1 MYVGLGSI
9 NIQQALIG
17 SWVIHVQMRIK
28 YQWFLMDITVRICP
42 YFCLFSL
49 RVKEV
54 EQVFEVLNVKTL
66 LFKWSESSGT
76 ISIIGEMG
84 NKYGRSSLCSSLMH
98 FAANRYSSPLV
109 VSGGW
114 CSTVFMSWADN
125 FLSLGSKMSAFLGQL
140 TTTKYCHNIFLVTF
154 SLKVYPTCVAAWNGV
169 LPIALK
175 VALLY
180 RASPS
185 VLINMLASPHFSLKF

>member
-1 MYVGLGSI
+1 
-9 NIQQALIG
+9 
-17 SWVIHVQMRIK
+17 
-28 YQWFLMDITVRICP
+28 MDITVRICP

-84 NKYGRSSLCSSLMH
+84 NKYGRSSLCSSLMY
-98 FAANRYSSPLV
+98 FAIHPHWWSL
-109 VSGGW
+109 GGW

-125 FLSLGSKMSAFLGQL
+125 FLSLGL
-140 TTTKYCHNIFLVTF
+140 
-154 SLKVYPTCVAAWNGV
+154 
-169 LPIALK
+169 
-175 VALLY
+175 
-180 RASPS
+180 R
-185 VLINMLASPHFSLKF
+185 